1 MSLVS
6 EVDFFFFK
14 VVALFIKI
22 FFKYVSRKVAKIKFE
37 NYRQVDGYFYE
48 TLSLIFK
55 LFLESTVVGIFLLSV
70 ENR

>member
-22 FFKYVSRKVAKIKFE
+22 FFKYVSRKVAKIKFK

>member
-22 FFKYVSRKVAKIKFE
+22 FFKYVCRKVAKIKFK